1 MKFTVISAN
10 SPVWANSSNSAIT
23 LNVQFEGFDE
33 PVAFTASQN
42 DCEAHGREIFN
53 RASSGEFGVVG
64 SFIAPPVFTP
74 APTPTKEQLL
84 AQLQALQ
91 AQIQALE

>member
-42 DCEAHGREIFN
+42 DCETHGKEIFN
-53 RASSGEFGVVG
+53 RAAAGEFGAVG
-64 SFIAPPVFTP
+64 LFVAPPAPPPTP
-74 APTPTKEQLL
+74 APTKEQLL